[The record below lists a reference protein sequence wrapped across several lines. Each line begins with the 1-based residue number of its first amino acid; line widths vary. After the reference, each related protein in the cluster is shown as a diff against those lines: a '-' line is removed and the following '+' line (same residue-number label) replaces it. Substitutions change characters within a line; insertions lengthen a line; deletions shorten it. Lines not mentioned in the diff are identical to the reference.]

1 MKAKMMGFLE
11 RFGYMGDTSRN
22 AVLPSDNLRT
32 EQGFRAALRRM
43 QRFAGLRP
51 TGQLDAETMAMMKR
65 PRCGV
70 PDVIGHAERVRRYA
84 LQGAKWDK
92 TDLTWSFSVQRPAA
106 GVIVLRVT
114 VAEFE
119 GAEAELARSARERDK
134 LGCVECGTPVSR

>member
-1 MKAKMMGFLE
+1 MAGQVASLVILVLCFAVPTQQEPKAVMKAKMMGFLE

-92 TDLTWSFSVQRPAA
+92 TELTWR
-106 GVIVLRVT
+106 
-114 VAEFE
+114 
-119 GAEAELARSARERDK
+119 
-134 LGCVECGTPVSR
+134 

>member
-1 MKAKMMGFLE
+1 MSSNKSSPITGRARAPYENFLE

-32 EQGFRAALRRM
+32 EQGFRSALKRM
-43 QRFAGLRP
+43 QRFAGLSP
-51 TGQLDAETMAMMKR
+51 TGKLDEATMAMMKR

-92 TDLTWSFSVQRPAA
+92 TELTWR
-106 GVIVLRVT
+106 
-114 VAEFE
+114 
-119 GAEAELARSARERDK
+119 
-134 LGCVECGTPVSR
+134 

>member
-1 MKAKMMGFLE
+1 MTAAPFSSSQNFLE

-32 EQGFRAALRRM
+32 EQGFRSALKRM

-51 TGQLDAETMAMMKR
+51 TGRLDEATMEMMKR

-92 TDLTWSFSVQRPAA
+92 TDLTWR
-106 GVIVLRVT
+106 
-114 VAEFE
+114 
-119 GAEAELARSARERDK
+119 
-134 LGCVECGTPVSR
+134 